1 VIKLTKLLQTV
12 IDRSDMIVEAFLQ
25 HIALSFISLFIG
37 VLIALPAGMLI
48 ARHRK
53 YAESAIG
60 VAAVLQTIPSLALFG
75 FLVPLIGIGSKTALI
90 ALIVYALLPIL
101 RNTYAGL
108 TGVDQAI
115 IEAGR
120 GMGMTE
126 NQILKKIEF
135 PIALPFIM
143 AGIRTATIL
152 TVGIAT
158 LATFVGAGGL
168 GDVIYRGLQSY
179 NNYLVLAGAVPV
191 AVLAIMFDVI
201 LRFIEKVV
209 TPKGLKISK

>member
-1 VIKLTKLLQTV
+1 
-12 IDRSDMIVEAFLQ
+12 MMVEAFLQ
-25 HIALSFISLFIG
+25 HIALSFISLCIG

-48 ARHRK
+48 ARRRK
-53 YAESAIG
+53 YAESSTG

-75 FLVPLIGIGSKTALI
+75 FIVPLIGIVSKTALI

-135 PIALPFIM
+135 PIALPFI
-143 AGIRTATIL
+143 
-152 TVGIAT
+152 
-158 LATFVGAGGL
+158 
-168 GDVIYRGLQSY
+168 
-179 NNYLVLAGAVPV
+179 
-191 AVLAIMFDVI
+191 
-201 LRFIEKVV
+201 
-209 TPKGLKISK
+209 

>member
-1 VIKLTKLLQTV
+1 MTKLIQT
-12 IDRSDMIVEAFLQ
+12 ISDRSDMLMEAFLQ
-25 HIALSFISLFIG
+25 HIGLSFVSLVIG
-37 VLIALPAGMLI
+37 ICIALPTGMLV

-60 VAAVLQTIPSLALFG
+60 VTAVLQTIPSLALFG
-75 FLVPLIGIGSKTALI
+75 FLVPVIGIGSKTALI

-108 TGVDQAI
+108 TGVDQSI

-126 NQILKKIEF
+126 NQILKKIEL
-135 PIALPFIM
+135 PMALPFIM
-143 AGIRTATIL
+143 AGIRTATVL

-191 AVLAIMFDVI
+191 AVLAILFDVI
-201 LRFIEKVV
+201 LKVIEKFV
-209 TPKGLKISK
+209 TPKGLKITG

>member
-1 VIKLTKLLQTV
+1 
-12 IDRSDMIVEAFLQ
+12 
-25 HIALSFISLFIG
+25 
-37 VLIALPAGMLI
+37 
-48 ARHRK
+48 
-53 YAESAIG
+53 
-60 VAAVLQTIPSLALFG
+60 
-75 FLVPLIGIGSKTALI
+75 
-90 ALIVYALLPIL
+90 L

-120 GMGMTE
+120 GMGMTA

-152 TVGIAT
+152 TICIAT

-168 GDVIYRGLQSY
+168 GDVIYRGLQTY
-179 NNYLVLAGAVPV
+179 NNYLILVCAVPA

-201 LRFIEKVV
+201 LSFIDKVM
-209 TPKGLKISK
+209 TSKGLKISK

>member
-1 VIKLTKLLQTV
+1 TALT
-12 IDRSDMIVEAFLQ
+12 
-25 HIALSFISLFIG
+25 ALSF
-37 VLIALPAGMLI
+37 
-48 ARHRK
+48 
-53 YAESAIG
+53 
-60 VAAVLQTIPSLALFG
+60 
-75 FLVPLIGIGSKTALI
+75 
-90 ALIVYALLPIL
+90 YALLPTL
-101 RNTYAGL
+101 RNKYAGL

-120 GMGMTE
+120 VMGMIE

-191 AVLAIMFDVI
+191 A
-201 LRFIEKVV
+201 
-209 TPKGLKISK
+209 

>member
-1 VIKLTKLLQTV
+1 MIKLTKLLQTV
-12 IDRSDMIVEAFLQ
+12 IDRSEMIVEAFLQ

-48 ARHRK
+48 ARNRK

-60 VAAVLQTIPSLALFG
+60 VDAVLESIPSLAWFSL
-75 FLVPLIGIGSKTALI
+75 LVRLIGFGTKTAI
-90 ALIVYALLPIL
+90 IYLIVYALLPIL

-168 GDVIYRGLQSY
+168 GDVIY
-179 NNYLVLAGAVPV
+179 
-191 AVLAIMFDVI
+191 
-201 LRFIEKVV
+201 
-209 TPKGLKISK
+209 